1 MEFPFSENLTVEG
14 ATKYT
19 KETTTPG
26 KTAARIN
33 KNKGGWKVNLRI
45 EK

>member
-19 KETTTPG
+19 KDKPVLMAALTLKRSNTP
-26 KTAARIN
+26 N
-33 KNKGGWKVNLRI
+33 QV
-45 EK
+45 